1 MKYDGYILL
10 TSGIEAGNAGTVVQ
24 GAIGAVV
31 GGDGGVGEDLLPIDA
46 QPDTEKSLHQWWG
59 GEDGGV
65 GEDLLPI
72 NAQPDREMCVQ
83 VSLFGFFYSM
93 FIETFHQLKFIS
105 YND

>member
-31 GGDGGVGEDLLPIDA
+31 GG
-46 QPDTEKSLHQWWG
+46 
-59 GEDGGV
+59 DGGV

-105 YND
+105 YNDW